1 MKTMKD
7 GRLALD
13 EGLGSKRMFNH
24 PHFAEERVTPEIRNL
39 DALRGRR
46 SPILVRLMKFN
57 QFIYFKKN
65 LLPLLH

>member
-1 MKTMKD
+1 
-7 GRLALD
+7 
-13 EGLGSKRMFNH
+13 MFNH